1 MVGAIWQ
8 EKLLI
13 GAFLWTYRFFRLFKS
28 KLGFCTLAR
37 CLLGYQPMISFLV
50 RQISNLYQGGIAICY
65 RQLRLPS

>member
-50 RQISNLYQGGIAICY
+50 RQISNL
-65 RQLRLPS
+65 